1 LGGKYD
7 EWLFTCLLIMVTIK
21 LFYKNFHNSK

>member
-21 LFYKNFHNSK
+21 LFLHKFP